1 MKRKIMGCSVLRN
14 DQTCLV
20 GAAGEALEAELN
32 KTGPGSCKFVK
43 SDISKEEDI
52 KVKCSFVGVWSE
64 MERVTWSHDDHMM
77 ISLNSV
83 TPAFTADVYLSFVG
97 SSCLCRGW
105 LQSQWSSLVTSTAW
119 STTQAGVS
127 LLCVCCCFLLT
138 RRHDNKAVLLT
149 VCFCVWNLP
158 LQTLLINPL
167 TTPQQRSS
175 ETCWIWTSSATFWR
189 LKYVFTALGANNFC
203 LRW

>member
-64 MERVTWSHDDHMM
+64 MERVTWSHDDHM
-77 ISLNSV
+77 ISLNSESDSCIHCGCV
-83 TPAFTADVYLSFVG
+83 FVICWFLLS
-97 SSCLCRGW
+97 LHCRGW

-127 LLCVCCCFLLT
+127 LLCVCCCFFTNKETWQQGCVAYCLFLCLKSSSSDPPHKPTDDTTAEEFRDLL
-138 RRHDNKAVLLT
+138 
-149 VCFCVWNLP
+149 NLN
-158 LQTLLINPL
+158 LVSYFLASKV
-167 TTPQQRSS
+167 RFHSFG
-175 ETCWIWTSSATFWR
+175 C
-189 LKYVFTALGANNFC
+189 K
-203 LRW
+203 

>member
-1 MKRKIMGCSVLRN
+1 MGCSVLRH

-32 KTGPGSCKFVK
+32 KTGPGSCKFVR

-52 KVKCSFVGVWSE
+52 KVKCSFVWNGKSHMITW
-64 MERVTWSHDDHMM
+64 WSHDDLTELREWLLH
-77 ISLNSV
+77 SLRMCICHLLVPLVS
-83 TPAFTADVYLSFVG
+83 AEADCSHSGAV
-97 SSCLCRGW
+97 
-105 LQSQWSSLVTSTAW
+105 WSHRLPGQQRRLAW
-119 STTQAGVS
+119 VF
-127 LLCVCCCFLLT
+127 CVCVVVFLLT

>member
-1 MKRKIMGCSVLRN
+1 MGCSVLRH

-32 KTGPGSCKFVK
+32 KTGPGSCKFVR

-77 ISLNSV
+77 ISLNSESDSCIHCGCVFVICWFLLSLQRLIAV
-83 TPAFTADVYLSFVG
+83 TVEQFGHIDCLVNNAGWRESFV
-97 SSCLCRGW
+97 
-105 LQSQWSSLVTSTAW
+105 
-119 STTQAGVS
+119 
-127 LLCVCCCFLLT
+127 CVVVVFLLT